1 MDFASLNIVTRSWSI
16 EVRFFSN
23 IGFRLTS
30 IDTSRQ
36 DPASRDFVNDKRNTQ
51 TFFRRRRICLWQ
63 KIQGG
68 IVEVKVE
75 IKDDLKYTKEHEW
88 VKVEE
93 DVATVGITDYAQKEL
108 GDVVFVELPQVG
120 TNVEQMKPFGVIEAV
135 KAVSDLFSPL
145 TGEVTEV
152 NTQLESQSNLINSDP
167 YGQGWIIKIKMKD
180 PKELEALLSS
190 ADYRK
195 LVESKT

>member
-1 MDFASLNIVTRSWSI
+1 MEI
-16 EVRFFSN
+16 
-23 IGFRLTS
+23 
-30 IDTSRQ
+30 
-36 DPASRDFVNDKRNTQ
+36 
-51 TFFRRRRICLWQ
+51 
-63 KIQGG
+63 
-68 IVEVKVE
+68 KVE

-88 VKVEE
+88 LKVEG

-120 TNVEQMKPFGVIEAV
+120 TKVEQMKPFGVIEAV

-152 NTQLESQSNLINSDP
+152 NSQLESQSNLINSDP
-167 YGQGWIIKIKMKD
+167 YGQGWIVKIKVEES
-180 PKELEALLSS
+180 KELESLLSS

-195 LVESKT
+195 LVESKS

>member
-1 MDFASLNIVTRSWSI
+1 MEI
-16 EVRFFSN
+16 
-23 IGFRLTS
+23 
-30 IDTSRQ
+30 
-36 DPASRDFVNDKRNTQ
+36 
-51 TFFRRRRICLWQ
+51 
-63 KIQGG
+63 
-68 IVEVKVE
+68 KVE

-88 VKVEE
+88 VKAEGE
-93 DVATVGITDYAQKEL
+93 AATVGITDYAQKEL

-120 TNVEQMKPFGVIEAV
+120 TKVVHMKPFGVIEAV

-145 TGEVTEV
+145 TGEVMEV

-167 YGQGWIIKIKMKD
+167 YGQGWIIKIKLED

-195 LVESKT
+195 LVEGKN